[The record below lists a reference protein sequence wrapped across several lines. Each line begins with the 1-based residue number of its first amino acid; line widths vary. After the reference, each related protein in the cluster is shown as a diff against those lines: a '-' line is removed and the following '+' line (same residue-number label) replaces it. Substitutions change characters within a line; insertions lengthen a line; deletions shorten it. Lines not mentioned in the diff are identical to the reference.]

1 VISRRDGP
9 FLKTKEKTMTNKMQL
24 AQETIKFLYN
34 KLNEIEKDMDLSN
47 RQAEDIYALM
57 ESLHYLY
64 MGEPLEITLA
74 DE

>member
-1 VISRRDGP
+1 
-9 FLKTKEKTMTNKMQL
+9 MQL
-24 AQETIKFLYN
+24 SKETIKYLYN
-34 KLNEIEKDMDLSN
+34 ELNEMEKHSDLSD
-47 RQAEDIYALM
+47 RQADDIYSLM